1 MATSPAD
8 FLMDGILSTET
19 DGEAETEGG
28 HREGAAVH
36 SVSVCL
42 GRGGGGRGSEGG
54 TSSLCFLLTELLL
67 FWLPC
72 VLGSEEVG
80 QVGKGLAGRAP
91 GVLLILSH
99 DLHTCTR
106 FLT

>member
-1 MATSPAD
+1 MAH
-8 FLMDGILSTET
+8 LLQ
-19 DGEAETEGG
+19 
-28 HREGAAVH
+28 
-36 SVSVCL
+36 
-42 GRGGGGRGSEGG
+42 GSR
-54 TSSLCFLLTELLL
+54 FLLTELLL

-80 QVGKGLAGRAP
+80 QVGKGLAGRAL
-91 GVLLILSH
+91 GVLLTLSH